1 MKFNGTFEEL
11 KSKTSNI
18 SGRWVDL
25 NANQKQFKTED
36 GGVINWWPSTGT
48 LQIQGKLE
56 VKGLLEEKLQ
66 DLFNSKVEENK
77 IVINTQ
83 SDRNVAESVPKIEEK
98 KVEIAP
104 HSTEKLEEA
113 TQVEEKVI
121 QNKINYE
128 NSFLGNSYDKSEL
141 VIALVGA
148 VGTDLDKIDD
158 ILKNK
163 LETFYN
169 YKFQQIR
176 ISRDII
182 QKKYLVD
189 DTNSFTRIN
198 TLIDGGNYLRKISG
212 DNSILSLGAAN
223 MINSLRGGAKKPD
236 KNAYI
241 IHSLKHPEE
250 IQRLREIYTTGVYV
264 ISVYSDTQRRAS
276 FLRDKKKI
284 QPTEYEKLMIRDED
298 ESEKHGQHTR
308 DTFHMADFFVD
319 LGADNDKLENDL
331 WRILE
336 IIFGSPYK
344 TPTFDEFAM
353 FMAFSSSLRSADLS
367 RQVGAVISKE
377 NQIISTGANDIPK
390 FGGGLYWSQYNAT
403 TKKIEDKSDGR
414 DYMRG
419 EDSNSVE
426 KKKIIDS
433 ILSKIPDEHKDLVS
447 HVLTN
452 SGIKDLTEYGRVVH
466 AEMEA
471 ILSCARNNIS
481 TQDTTLFCTTFP
493 CHNCAKHIISSGI
506 KEVVYVEPYPK
517 SKALEFHSDSI
528 TTTEGENDFV
538 LFKPFVGVGPKS
550 FYNLFSMNQGV
561 GYPLKRKTKEGT
573 TVEWKEENS
582 KLRIQL
588 LPFSYLEREE
598 EAKRLFEEFNEKN

>member
-11 KSKTSNI
+11 KSKTSI
-18 SGRWVDL
+18 ILGEWVDL
-25 NANQKQFKTED
+25 NANQKQFRTVA

-56 VKGLLEEKLQ
+56 VKGQLEEKLH
-66 DLFNSKVEENK
+66 DLLNSKVEENK

-83 SDRNVAESVPKIEEK
+83 SDRNVVENIPKIEEK
-98 KVEIAP
+98 KIEIP
-104 HSTEKLEEA
+104 PQSTEKSEE
-113 TQVEEKVI
+113 TIQVEEKVST
-121 QNKINYE
+121 NKINYE
-128 NSFLGNSYDKSEL
+128 NSFLGNSYDKSEV

-148 VGTDLDKIDD
+148 VGTNLDKVDG

-163 LETFYN
+163 LENFYKYN
-169 YKFQQIR
+169 FKQIR
-176 ISRDII
+176 ISSDII
-182 QKKYLVD
+182 EKEYSID
-189 DTNSFTRIN
+189 NTNAYTRIN
-198 TLIDGGNYLRKISG
+198 TLIDGGNYLREASG
-212 DNSILSLGAAN
+212 DNSILSLGAAKK
-223 MINSLRGGAKKPD
+223 INTLRVGSPN

-264 ISVYSDTQRRAS
+264 ISVYSDAQRRAS
-276 FLRDKKKI
+276 FLKNEKNI
-284 QPTEYEKLMIRDED
+284 QIEDYEKLMIRDED
-298 ESEKHGQHTR
+298 ESLKHGQHTR

-319 LGADNDKLENDL
+319 LGADSDKLQNDI

-367 RQVGAVISKE
+367 RQVGAVISKN

-390 FGGGLYWSQYNAT
+390 FGGGLYWSEYDEN
-403 TKKIEDKSDGR
+403 TKKIEDKQDGR

-433 ILSKIPDEHKDLVS
+433 ILSNIPTEYQERVS
-447 HVLTN
+447 DVLKN

-506 KEVVYVEPYPK
+506 KKVLYVEPYPK

-528 TTTEGENDFV
+528 TTAEGEDNFV

-588 LPFSYLEREE
+588 LPYSYLEREE
-598 EAKRLFEEFNEKN
+598 EAKKLFEGFNKKN